1 MAKERKRLGDLLVEA
16 GIITEEQLEETL
28 REKKSEQRLGD
39 ALLERG
45 LISEQQLIEVL
56 EFQLGIPH
64 ISLYRYPVDVSLL
77 NLVSKEFAF
86 RNTLLPIKKEDNQL
100 IVAMN
105 DPMNYIALDD
115 MRLSTGFQISPVIA
129 TKEDIVSALY
139 KYYNMSETFEDM
151 ELEGLDDEEDE
162 EAPAVRLMNQILAVG
177 VQLRASDIHIDP
189 QDTKILVRYRVDGIL
204 RTERVLSKNI
214 YNLLISRIKIMANLN
229 ITESRLPQDGRVR
242 LDVNLTPVDLRISL
256 LPTVDGEKVVIRIL
270 DLTSVRMNLSQLG
283 FNKVNAQKFMSMIE
297 RPSGMVLIT
306 GPTGSGKTST
316 LYAAL
321 NQLNTQEVNIVTIE
335 DPVEYQL
342 PGINQVQV
350 NQTVGLTFAA
360 GLRSILR
367 QDPNIIMIGE
377 IRDTETADIAVRA
390 SLTGHLVLS
399 TLHTNSALLTIPRLL
414 DMDIEPYLVVSS
426 LTGVVAQR
434 LVRKVCG
441 QCKKEYHPTE
451 MEKSLYQ
458 KRGIKVDTLYK
469 GAGCNT
475 CQNSG
480 YRGRLAIHEVLTI
493 DDTIRSMMMN
503 NKSIQEIKQY
513 AMRSGMIFLLDDGLL
528 KAKAGLTTVEEV
540 LRVTI
545 QD

>member
-28 REKKSEQRLGD
+28 REKKNGQRIGD

-86 RNTLLPIKKEDNQL
+86 RNTLLPIKKEDSQL

-177 VQLRASDIHIDP
+177 VQLKASDIHIDP
-189 QDTKILVRYRVDGIL
+189 HDTKILVRYRVDGIL

-283 FNKVNAQKFMSMIE
+283 FNKVNAQKFTSMIE

-321 NQLNTQEVNIVTIE
+321 NQLNTEQVNIVTIE

-441 QCKKEYHPTE
+441 QCKQEYHPTE

-480 YRGRLAIHEVLTI
+480 YRGRLAIHEALTI

-528 KAKAGLTTVEEV
+528 KAKARLTTVEEV

-545 QD
+545 QE